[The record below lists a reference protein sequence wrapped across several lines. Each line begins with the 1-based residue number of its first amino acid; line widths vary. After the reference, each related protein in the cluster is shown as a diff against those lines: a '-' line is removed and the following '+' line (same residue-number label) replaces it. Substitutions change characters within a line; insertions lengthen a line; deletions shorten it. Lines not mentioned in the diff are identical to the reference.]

1 MDEAADKKLREAFK
15 NSVIN
20 PFQNVVNKDMNLGLV
35 RMIVWIFG
43 RYVCTRRR
51 KEIAK
56 VDWREIYFNTYES
69 GPDKGI
75 NYFEFIPDED
85 KSTRRTM
92 QNPVIDPEKRKKKIR
107 ETPQD
112 IHHPGHDP
120 LDHNLFLYF
129 RQMCPTKQVRLFV
142 PTKPR
147 IKSKHEN
154 PTPPSPT
161 SATIQIYAW
170 AKIPSEA

>member
-35 RMIVWIFG
+35 RMIVWI
-43 RYVCTRRR
+43 
-51 KEIAK
+51 
-56 VDWREIYFNTYES
+56 
-69 GPDKGI
+69 
-75 NYFEFIPDED
+75 
-85 KSTRRTM
+85 M